1 MKILVQP
8 FLITQLKI
16 EFFHVIRPALGSFAK
31 RILFFIGLSLVL
43 LSPNH
48 ALASLTLSTS
58 LGQKFNPNPNFLPEN
73 KLAKIKDYAHKIS
86 LYSANVTAVLV
97 PQGNAT
103 ELAEASLNNKE
114 SALPNNIKKSSL
126 QTSQQLS
133 PIIVEPHAFA
143 NSSAQLGLQFL
154 NPTLGNQ
161 SISPLGLSSIMAM
174 LATASTGPSSVQ
186 VYDLFGP
193 TESANTILQKQ
204 LSHYL
209 QTSKKN
215 VLPKGNE
222 FFVQNKIIINQ
233 AIVEQLS
240 SEYQQQ
246 VQDNFLAT
254 KVVFDAAVNNPEKN
268 INQQIAK
275 ETQGKIQELLPK
287 NSISASTQVLLSN
300 TIEFK
305 GLWEKAFDVQNTK
318 MQNFFSQDGKSI
330 GLVKTMTQELDLFQ
344 ASINGLT
351 AYDIPYQGGQFS
363 LRIIPLPEGRKMVDL
378 TQSLSKHD
386 WSDWSLQMRAQHC
399 ILSLPKFKIAA
410 ESVSVAEKMQHL
422 GVKEIFST
430 HADFT
435 PMLGQA
441 GKSHH
446 LDNVFHA
453 VAIEVDEMGT
463 ELVSATVAT
472 VKSKSLKQTCLIN
485 RPFLFAVIDK
495 QFSTPL
501 VLGVIHQP

>member
-1 MKILVQP
+1 MVLKMKILVQP

-58 LGQKFNPNPNFLPEN
+58 LGQNFNPNPNFLPEN

-114 SALPNNIKKSSL
+114 SALPNHIKKSSL

-204 LSHYL
+204 LSQYL

-222 FFVQNKIIINQ
+222 FFVQNKILINE
-233 AIVEQLS
+233 AVEEERS
-240 SEYQQQ
+240 CEDQQQ
-246 VQDNFLAT
+246 VQD
-254 KVVFDAAVNNPEKN
+254 K
-268 INQQIAK
+268 
-275 ETQGKIQELLPK
+275 
-287 NSISASTQVLLSN
+287 
-300 TIEFK
+300 
-305 GLWEKAFDVQNTK
+305 
-318 MQNFFSQDGKSI
+318 
-330 GLVKTMTQELDLFQ
+330 
-344 ASINGLT
+344 
-351 AYDIPYQGGQFS
+351 
-363 LRIIPLPEGRKMVDL
+363 
-378 TQSLSKHD
+378 
-386 WSDWSLQMRAQHC
+386 
-399 ILSLPKFKIAA
+399 
-410 ESVSVAEKMQHL
+410 
-422 GVKEIFST
+422 
-430 HADFT
+430 
-435 PMLGQA
+435 
-441 GKSHH
+441 
-446 LDNVFHA
+446 
-453 VAIEVDEMGT
+453 
-463 ELVSATVAT
+463 
-472 VKSKSLKQTCLIN
+472 
-485 RPFLFAVIDK
+485 
-495 QFSTPL
+495 
-501 VLGVIHQP
+501 